1 MTRIHKIFG
10 ISIAILGVTFMYV
23 ATAFVIPFPTEFLT
37 LVISS
42 ILPGGVTVANIKNA
56 FIIEWVF
63 GIILLALGYTLYRM
77 SPDEVALK
85 SKK

>member
-37 LVISS
+37 LAISS
-42 ILPGGVTVANIKNA
+42 ILPGGTTVDNIKNA
-56 FIIEWVF
+56 FIIEWLF